1 MEKMEE
7 KKIVESTT
15 GGIIRILLMSWFNN
29 MNNSESKL
37 SKDKILESSFLAK
50 VLVKKIEAMGLDVI
64 VPNELLSIIILCSE
78 TPAEVQMIFTDILDG
93 VLEANKIDKL
103 PKEYKIT
110 PFDFIYAY
118 PNKFPIT
125 CLYPDVKEK
134 YNKKW
139 DDQKINGMNSYDTY
153 EFWEK
158 YRS

>member
-15 GGIIRILLMSWFNN
+15 GGIIRILLMSWLNN
-29 MNNSESKL
+29 MNNESKL

-110 PFDFIYAY
+110 PFDFIYTY
-118 PNKFPIT
+118 PDKFPIT

-158 YRS
+158 YR

>member
-29 MNNSESKL
+29 MNNESKL

-50 VLVKKIEAMGLDVI
+50 VLAKKIEAMGLDVI

-110 PFDFIYAY
+110 PFDFIYTY
-118 PNKFPIT
+118 PDKFPIT
-125 CLYPDVKEK
+125 CLYPDVKER

-158 YRS
+158 YR

>member
-15 GGIIRILLMSWFNN
+15 GGIIRILLMSWLNN
-29 MNNSESKL
+29 MNNESKL

-110 PFDFIYAY
+110 PFDFIYVY
-118 PNKFPIT
+118 PDKFPIT